1 MESMLLRA
9 SRDFARAASKIA
21 SAGRWAAPVTAARS
35 APSDLRSRL
44 SFHSGTGGN
53 TPISTDAPPDEMSSP
68 ASFTPLPGKVKILP
82 SDEDVESEE
91 ALWALYLRW
100 CNTLNQ
106 KRDHDEMVRRFD
118 VFKDTV
124 RMVHRVNKAKLPYTL
139 KVSEFAD
146 GKLQESMSPKVFD
159 EPEYFA
165 THAKGG
171 GSRPLANRRKE
182 GDLII
187 ETGED
192 VPEYPQTY
200 FKFSESG
207 DSIIPLE

>member
-1 MESMLLRA
+1 M
-9 SRDFARAASKIA
+9 
-21 SAGRWAAPVTAARS
+21 
-35 APSDLRSRL
+35 
-44 SFHSGTGGN
+44 SFHSGTGGDIPSSSN
-53 TPISTDAPPDEMSSP
+53 APPDEMASP
-68 ASFTPLPGKVKILP
+68 ASFTHHPGKVKILP
-82 SDEDVESEE
+82 SDKDVESEE

-139 KVSEFAD
+139 KVSKFAD
-146 GKLQESMSPKVFD
+146 GKLEESMSPKVFD

-165 THAKGG
+165 TQAKDGR
-171 GSRPLANRRKE
+171 SRPLANRRKE
-182 GDLII
+182 GVLII

-192 VPEYPQTY
+192 VPEYPQMN